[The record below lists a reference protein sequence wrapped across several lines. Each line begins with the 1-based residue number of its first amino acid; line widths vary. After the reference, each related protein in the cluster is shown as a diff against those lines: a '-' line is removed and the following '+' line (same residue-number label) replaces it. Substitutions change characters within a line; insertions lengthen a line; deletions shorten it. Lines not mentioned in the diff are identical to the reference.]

1 MSAIKRLLNVAKGK
15 IIVAS
20 RKPYSDNYFDDLDE
34 EIESGKDMS
43 YKRSIKKKTS
53 SSEESNEKIED
64 VGQRDSKGRIIKRL

>member
-34 EIESGKDMS
+34 EIKSGKDMS
-43 YKRSIKKKTS
+43 YKRSAKNKTS
-53 SSEESNEKIED
+53 SPKESNEKTED
-64 VGQRDSKGRIIKRL
+64 VRRRDSKGRIIKRL